1 MPPSATPGEAHA
13 DKAAAQ
19 ASTGSSAA
27 ATKTAGF
34 ARTFDSLKDPHF
46 RLYWFANLGLMAGM
60 NMQMV
65 ARSWYMY
72 FLTEQP
78 AMVGAVSLT
87 GALPMLVLSPF
98 GGVIADRLQKKQI
111 MVAGQVAFAAISLGV
126 ALAIELEVISPAYLI
141 VASLFHGGVMG
152 LMMPSR
158 QAIIS
163 EIVGAERITNAVSL
177 NMVGQNINRLA
188 APALAGFLIE
198 QMGIAW
204 VYFTISV
211 LNVIGALLAA
221 ALRHTSAPTSRRSSA
236 WTDMKE
242 GILYIRRNTTVL
254 HVLLFALISTLLSM
268 PYMFL
273 LPVVTEEVLHV
284 GAQSLGFLWS
294 ATGAGAVVGSLIVA
308 SYGNRNRGRL
318 LLLSTLVLSLSLIA
332 FSASRW
338 YMLSLLL
345 IVPAGLGHAGRM
357 ALSNTLAQSYAED
370 EYRGRVMSVYMM
382 EFGMTS
388 LSVFGVSVLAQVF
401 GIQWAIGG
409 AAALLTMITLYYYL
423 FVSALRRVQ

>member
-1 MPPSATPGEAHA
+1 MPGEAHA
-13 DKAAAQ
+13 DKVAAQ
-19 ASTGSSAA
+19 ASTGSSASSA
-27 ATKTAGF
+27 QATGF
-34 ARTFDSLKDPHF
+34 AHTFDSLKNQQF

-126 ALAIELEVISPAYLI
+126 ALAIELEVIGPAYLI
-141 VASLFHGGVMG
+141 VASLFHGSVMG

-158 QAIIS
+158 QSIIS
-163 EIVGAERITNAVSL
+163 EIVGTERVTNAVSL
-177 NMVGQNINRLA
+177 NMAGQNINRMA

-204 VYFTISV
+204 VYFTITV

-221 ALRHTSAPTSRRSSA
+221 ALRHTGAKTSRRSGA
-236 WTDMKE
+236 WTDLKE
-242 GILYIRRNTTVL
+242 GILYIRKNTTLL
-254 HVLLFALISTLLSM
+254 HVLLFALVSTLLSM

-318 LLLSTLVLSLSLIA
+318 LLLSTLVLSLSLIG

-338 YMLSLLL
+338 YLLSLLL